1 MFEEPRRL
9 RGFFMLPSLALFL
22 LYLEQ
27 ITSMNRFFL
36 ALSLFATSFVVAQ
49 KNPDVFLI
57 SVDNN
62 EEGTIVSGLQNISMD
77 PGYDNQPSFGTD
89 DLLLF
94 SGNNNGQTDIFQLHS
109 RMGRKM
115 LVGGLASGGEYSP
128 QLIPD
133 GSGIAAVRLDTTGLQ
148 RLYAYDKS
156 GVSKVLIPDLMVAY
170 YTFFDTDKIVGCYIE
185 DDGLNLFVYDRNEN
199 KVYTLL
205 KDVGRSFHKVP
216 GQGSV
221 SYSVPNEQGQQEV
234 YLLDMETLES
244 FFVTQL
250 PIGVSDYAWL
260 DDSRIVI
267 GSNSS
272 LFVYDTFDKKD
283 WEKFADLD
291 SGVITEISR
300 IAVSPSGNRIALV
313 GIPK

>member
-1 MFEEPRRL
+1 
-9 RGFFMLPSLALFL
+9 
-22 LYLEQ
+22 
-27 ITSMNRFFL
+27 MNRLLF
-36 ALSLFATSFVVAQ
+36 ALSIFISCNSYAQ
-49 KNPDVFLI
+49 KNPDVFVI
-57 SVDNN
+57 NIDSN

-77 PGYDNQPSFGTD
+77 PGYDNQPSFGTN

-94 SGNNNGQTDIFQLHS
+94 AGNNNGQTDIYQLHS

-128 QLIPD
+128 QLSPD

-148 RLYAYDKS
+148 RLYLYDKS
-156 GVSKVLIPDLMVAY
+156 GTSSVLVPDLVVAY
-170 YTFFDTDKIVGCYIE
+170 YTFYDADRIVGCYIDE
-185 DDGLNLFVYDRNEN
+185 EQLNLFVYNKSEN
-199 KVYTLL
+199 KTYTLL

-216 GQGSV
+216 GQSSI
-221 SYSVPNEQGQQEV
+221 SYTVPNDQGQQDL
-234 YLLDMETLES
+234 YLLDMESLES

-250 PIGVSDYAWL
+250 PIGVNDYAWL
-260 DDSRIVI
+260 DENRVVI

-283 WEKFADLD
+283 WVKLTDLD
-291 SGVITEISR
+291 SNKITDISR

-313 GIPK
+313 GLPKE